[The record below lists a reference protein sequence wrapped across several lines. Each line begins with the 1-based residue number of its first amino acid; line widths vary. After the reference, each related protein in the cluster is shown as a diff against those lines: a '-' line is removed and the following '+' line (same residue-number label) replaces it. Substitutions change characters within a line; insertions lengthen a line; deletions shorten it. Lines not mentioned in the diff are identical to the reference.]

1 MDEKIGINIK
11 EASEILEI
19 SKQLGIDLRVLQE
32 ILGHA
37 SYSTTADIYV
47 HILGQVKLSQMNRL
61 EDYLTDINMN

>member
-47 HILGQVKLSQMNRL
+47 HILDKSN
-61 EDYLTDINMN
+61 

>member
-1 MDEKIGINIK
+1 MN
-11 EASEILEI
+11 SFLVMILF
-19 SKQLGIDLRVLQE
+19 DLQRVLQE